1 MSWLERE
8 HAIALEILEQAQTA
22 ERASNYSRDDTMDR
36 MLAEGYLNGITNALN
51 EASGMTY
58 NDNEGNN

>member
-1 MSWLERE
+1 MGWLERE
-8 HAIALEILEQAQTA
+8 HAIALEILEQAQTT

-36 MLAEGYLNGITNALN
+36 HLAEGYLNGITNALN

-58 NDNEGNN
+58 NNNEGNN